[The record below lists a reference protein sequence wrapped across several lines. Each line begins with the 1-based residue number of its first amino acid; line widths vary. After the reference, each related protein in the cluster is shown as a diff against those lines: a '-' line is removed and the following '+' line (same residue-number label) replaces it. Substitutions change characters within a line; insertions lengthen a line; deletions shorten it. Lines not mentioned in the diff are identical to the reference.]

1 MNKKILFS
9 SLASITLLGSIVA
22 GGTYA
27 LFTSETSAEIN
38 VTSGTVNYTSSI
50 ENLKV
55 YSMGNE
61 RADLTFE
68 NGGTVSLNA
77 ETNELSLVNIT
88 PGDKVSLDY
97 KIVNN
102 SNADTL
108 YRIKAKATATSLE
121 GVYLYN
127 ALVKDGLS
135 DVATTGW
142 TMYEIP
148 TTPEER
154 EIVKHLEFYLP
165 EETGNEV
172 QNATVKFQI
181 YLQAVQGNGFTQ
193 DDLRSLEIIP
203 ETKTVNIWGYN
214 GYYEFTKRFDAYWD
228 DSWLSDTETLEYYT
242 FFNYTVNLMNDI
254 DLRYNKFDN
263 FMPIG
268 RAGHADFRGVFDGQ
282 NHVIK
287 NFKSVYD
294 SGNEAMNV
302 GVFGH
307 TYQATVKNVIVDSPY
322 IKADWAIGGVIGC
335 ASSTYIENCKLTG
348 NAQIKGVLGNY
359 GFYVGGIVGQ
369 LTYAPDDGSYV
380 SIVKDCEVDVE
391 DGSIVQA
398 SEMYAGGIV
407 GWVGE
412 NARNKIID
420 CKSNID
426 VSSDYYPGGIIGYA
440 QYNTDVINCTVT
452 DVVIKKT
459 FVSDAPDYED
469 MNAMGAIAGG
479 AGYAGN
485 STPVLI
491 KDCTFTGTLVN
502 LLDAD
507 YMSHPI
513 HKGVVGT
520 RRGRPFDQQYL
531 KIQNVSINENLIT
544 LYEFDNR

>member
-1 MNKKILFS
+1 MKKKLIIS
-9 SLASITLLGSIVA
+9 SIASIALLGSIVA

-27 LFTSETSAEIN
+27 LFTSETSANIN

-50 ENLKV
+50 ENIKV
-55 YSMGNE
+55 YSMGRE
-61 RADLTFE
+61 QTGLIFE
-68 NGGTVSLNA
+68 NGGSVSLDSEKNIL
-77 ETNELSLVNIT
+77 TFTNIT
-88 PGDKVSLDY
+88 PGDKVTFDY

-102 SNADTL
+102 SNVRTL
-108 YRIKAKATATSLE
+108 YRITPKITIHSPTD
-121 GVYLYN
+121 YNLYRN
-127 ALVKDGLS
+127 IRTTGFAGTR
-135 DVATTGW
+135 TTGW
-142 TMYEIP
+142 VAFDIP
-148 TTPEER
+148 GSEAER
-154 EIVKHLEFYLP
+154 EIVKSLEFYLP
-165 EETGNEV
+165 EDAGNEAQGGSV
-172 QNATVKFQI
+172 QYSIEVEAIQE
-181 YLQAVQGNGFTQ
+181 NGFTQ
-193 DDLRSLEIIP
+193 DDFRSLEIIP

-228 DSWLSDTETLEYYT
+228 DSWLSDTETLEYHT
-242 FFNYTVNLMNDI
+242 FINYTVNLMNDI
-254 DLRYNKFDN
+254 DLRYNEFDN

-287 NFKSVYD
+287 NFKSVYKE
-294 SGNEAMNV
+294 GNEAINV

-348 NAQIKGVLGNY
+348 NAQIKGVLGKS

-369 LTYAPDDGSYV
+369 LTFASDDGSYV

-391 DGSIVQA
+391 EGSIVQA
-398 SEMYAGGIV
+398 SGMYAGGIV

-412 NARNKIID
+412 NARNQIIN

-440 QYNTDVINCTVT
+440 QYNTDVINCIVT
-452 DVVIKKT
+452 DVVITKT
-459 FVSDAPDYED
+459 FVGDAPDYED

-507 YMSHPI
+507 YMSRPI

-531 KIQNVSINENLIT
+531 KIENVSINENLIT